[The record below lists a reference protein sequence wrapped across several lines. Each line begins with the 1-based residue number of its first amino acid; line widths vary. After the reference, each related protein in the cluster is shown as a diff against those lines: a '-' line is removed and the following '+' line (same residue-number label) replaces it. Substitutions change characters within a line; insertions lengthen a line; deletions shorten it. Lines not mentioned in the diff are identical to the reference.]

1 MSIYNKLYIFT
12 NITKF
17 TKPLFIFLFV
27 LIANKSW
34 APARMHQN
42 TITYPTGHKYET
54 KEKYEVCRLKKE
66 IRRPTEIK
74 CFYTRQD
81 KFGSELIVTND
92 QPTFSCLKEMKCKR
106 E

>member
-1 MSIYNKLYIFT
+1 MKSFFYIAVSLLLLS
-12 NITKF
+12 NS
-17 TKPLFIFLFV
+17 L
-27 LIANKSW
+27 W

-42 TITYPTGHKYET
+42 TIIYPTGHKYEQ

-66 IRRPTEIK
+66 LRKPTEIK

-81 KFGSELIVTND
+81 KLGSELIITND